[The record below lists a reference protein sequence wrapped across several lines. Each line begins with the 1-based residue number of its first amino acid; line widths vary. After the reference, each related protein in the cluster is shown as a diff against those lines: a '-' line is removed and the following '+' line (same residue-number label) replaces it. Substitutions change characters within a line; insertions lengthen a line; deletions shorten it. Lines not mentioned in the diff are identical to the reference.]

1 MTSGRGLLTGW
12 FCMSLSTWVSV
23 IRWQTFVAD
32 HLPMQLVNRDGG
44 GSSAGGAHVAWDG
57 LYFLTRVSICFNLT
71 STSSAYL
78 LASSD
83 ASSN

>member
-32 HLPMQLVNRDGG
+32 HMPMQLVNRDGG

-57 LYFLTRVSICFNLT
+57 LYFFNKSKHLLQPDVHILCVS
-71 STSSAYL
+71 SR
-78 LASSD
+78 
-83 ASSN
+83 